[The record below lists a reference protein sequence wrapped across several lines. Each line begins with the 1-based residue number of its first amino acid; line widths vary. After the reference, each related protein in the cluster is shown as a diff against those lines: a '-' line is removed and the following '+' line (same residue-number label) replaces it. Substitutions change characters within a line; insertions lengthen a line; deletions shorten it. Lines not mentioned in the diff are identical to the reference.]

1 MRPYR
6 KERVASLIQE
16 IVSEAITRKL
26 SDPRIAPLTTVS
38 RVEMSPDLTIAN
50 VFFTVLG
57 EGTAEAE
64 TLSALRHAS
73 GFVQRIV
80 ARELTMRQCPELRFS
95 VDDVAKKVKATMRL
109 LDENR
114 RLIEEREAKN
124 SPVEESDSRNGS
136 EALSEEGEP
145 RASVDAGS
153 ESQDDGGAE

>member
-16 IVSEAITRKL
+16 IVSEAILRKL

-50 VFFTVLG
+50 VFFTVVG

-64 TLSALRHAS
+64 TLVALRHAA
-73 GFVQRIV
+73 GFVQRMV
-80 ARELTMRQCPELRFS
+80 AKELTMRQCPEIRFN
-95 VDDVAKKVKATMRL
+95 VDDVAKKVKITMRI

-114 RLIEEREAKN
+114 RMMEEREAGK
-124 SPVEESDSRNGS
+124 SPDEAPGPDQSDEASSHGTELESLTNPGS
-136 EALSEEGEP
+136 Q
-145 RASVDAGS
+145 
-153 ESQDDGGAE
+153 SQDDRGAE